1 LIQPKQHQRAGSSF
15 APSEEQ
21 TQIGNTTKMLAT
33 TAELLQEHL
42 LMEQQSCSRKKI
54 EQQSDKKILFSA
66 KTFDVYKSTG

>member
-1 LIQPKQHQRAGSSF
+1 
-15 APSEEQ
+15 
-21 TQIGNTTKMLAT
+21 MLAT